1 MPGGVGARR
10 KHLIVRWQLA
20 NPAETPIL
28 RFDDDEALV
37 FNPATWETHL
47 LNESAS
53 IVLDALAEG
62 PRSLEEIVGEV
73 ASVAE
78 AALPDGFAE
87 QVGELLGQL
96 ESLGLVSARA

>member
-1 MPGGVGARR
+1 M
-10 KHLIVRWQLA
+10 RWQLS
-20 NPAETPIL
+20 NPADTAVL
-28 RFDDDEALV
+28 RFDDETLV

-53 IVLDALAEG
+53 LVLGALLEG
-62 PRSLEEIVGEV
+62 PRSVDEIVATVTEV
-73 ASVAE
+73 SD
-78 AALPDGFAE
+78 AAVPDGFAE